1 MGRFQSSLGFWNQ
14 SVRTAGTA
22 AGGACWTAAKWQS
35 MVVVLLDKASASSA
49 EGVDILGRC
58 LTSTEVPRKA

>member
-14 SVRTAGTA
+14 SVSMGGMGDGGARRTASL
-22 AGGACWTAAKWQS
+22 WQS
-35 MVVVLLDKASASSA
+35 FVVELRDRESVNSA

-58 LTSTEVPRKA
+58 LISTEAPR